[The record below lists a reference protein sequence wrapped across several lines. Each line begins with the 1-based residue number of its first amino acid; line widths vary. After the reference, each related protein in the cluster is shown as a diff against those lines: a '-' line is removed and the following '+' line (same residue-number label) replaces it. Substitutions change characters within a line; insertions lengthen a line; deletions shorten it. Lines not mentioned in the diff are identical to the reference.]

1 MSHTGRSILAFSV
14 YIGILGTVLVFNPA
28 PLLSLLG
35 LPMAED
41 YWVSISGMLLVGLSA
56 YYAFAAYSNLNSFM
70 RLTAIMRCLIL
81 PFFLVLVL
89 INMAPWPILIL
100 GLVDLLFAG
109 WTFVA
114 LKLDKPQIDF
124 SAG

>member
-1 MSHTGRSILAFSV
+1 MSHTGRSILAFSL
-14 YIGILGTVLVFNPA
+14 YIGSLGTVLVFMPA

-35 LPMAED
+35 LPLAKD
-41 YWVSISGMLLVGLSA
+41 YWVSISGMLLVGLST
-56 YYAFAAYSNLNSFM
+56 YYAFAAYTNLHAFM

-89 INMAPWPILIL
+89 LNMAPWPILFL

-109 WTFVA
+109 WTFFA
-114 LKLDKPQIDF
+114 LKLDKPQIDNP
-124 SAG
+124 AG